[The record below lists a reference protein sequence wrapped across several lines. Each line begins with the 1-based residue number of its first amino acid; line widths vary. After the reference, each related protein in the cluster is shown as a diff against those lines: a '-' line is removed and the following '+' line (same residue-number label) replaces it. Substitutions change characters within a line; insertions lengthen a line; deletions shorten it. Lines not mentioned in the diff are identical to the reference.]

1 MRKEDFW
8 YIAAESHELGK
19 NQVISRSILNEWVA
33 LFRTNSGQV
42 VALQDKCLHR
52 TAQLSNGKVINNQ
65 LQCSYH
71 GWSYDQSGAVV
82 RIPSLGPDH
91 KPTGKC
97 AKSYQVIEKENYIY
111 VKLSQEQSHLEP
123 FSMPCHRET
132 GYTTIRLQNLF
143 QNNVTNCAENFVD
156 IPHTT
161 FVHPKIFRD
170 SKNEKFGATI
180 ERNEG
185 RVKVTYKNEKKN
197 FGWFSWFLNSSGK
210 EIGHTDEFFVPNIT
224 SVHYRFGGKNHFI
237 ITSQSIP
244 VNEKETLVYTD
255 LTYNYGIWTKISR
268 PFVRLQAQAIINQ
281 DIRILNNQMKTILK
295 YGAHFQNSP
304 ADIIHTWI
312 ESLQSEIEE
321 GRDPYMMPKK
331 EVEIEFW
338 V

>member
-1 MRKEDFW
+1 MRREDFW

-19 NQVISRSILNEWVA
+19 NQVLSRSILNEWIA
-33 LFRTNSGQV
+33 LFRTESGV
-42 VALQDKCLHR
+42 IAAIQDKCLHR

-65 LQCSYH
+65 LQCPYH
-71 GWSYDQSGAVV
+71 GWTYDQKGEVV
-82 RIPSLGPDH
+82 RIPSLGPDYR
-91 KPTGKC
+91 PQGKC
-97 AKSYQVIEKENYIY
+97 AKTYQVIEKENYIY
-111 VKLSQEQSHLEP
+111 VKMGESFPELQP
-123 FSMPCHRET
+123 FSMPCFGEK

-143 QNNVTNCAENFVD
+143 NNNVTNCAENFVD

-170 SKNEKFGATI
+170 AKDEKFGARI
-180 ERNEG
+180 EREFG

-197 FGWFSWFLNSSGK
+197 FGWFSWFLNPSGK

-224 SVHYRFGGKNHFI
+224 SVHYRFGGNNHFI

-244 VNEKETLVYTD
+244 VNDKETLVYTD

-268 PFVRLQAQAIINQ
+268 PLVKLQAQAIIDQ
-281 DIRILNNQMKTILK
+281 DIRILNNQMKTITK

-312 ESLQSEIEE
+312 ESLQAEIEN
-321 GRDPYMMPKK
+321 GRDPYIMPKK

>member
-1 MRKEDFW
+1 MKKEDFW
-8 YIAAESHELGK
+8 YIAAESHELGQ
-19 NQVISRSILNEWVA
+19 NQVISRSILNEWIA
-33 LFRTNSGQV
+33 LFRGETGKV
-42 VALQDKCLHR
+42 TAVQDRCLHR
-52 TAQLSNGKVINNQ
+52 TAQLSNGQVLNGK
-65 LQCSYH
+65 LQCPYH
-71 GWSYDQSGAVV
+71 GWTYDEAGKVIS
-82 RIPSLGPDH
+82 IPSMGPNQR
-91 KPTGKC
+91 PSGKC
-97 AKSYQVIEKENYIY
+97 AKTFQVIEQENYIY
-111 VKLSQEQSHLEP
+111 VKLNTEYPELRP
-123 FSMPCHRET
+123 FSMPSFGES

-170 SKNEKFGATI
+170 AKNEKFGAKI
-180 ERNEG
+180 ERLEG

-244 VNEKETLVYTD
+244 VSDNETLVYTD

-268 PFVRLQAQAIINQ
+268 PFVKIQAQAIINQ
-281 DIRILNNQMKTILK
+281 DIKILNNQMKTINK
-295 YGAHFQNSP
+295 YGSQFQNSP

-312 ESLQSEIEE
+312 ESLQDEISE
-321 GRDPYMMPKK
+321 GRDPYVMQKK